1 MTEEPRRRDIWA
13 GGMRRAVLSLGTISP
28 PKEPRWPIALQATV
42 VIMVPLLI
50 GAATDHVE
58 YGLLAC
64 VGAFT
69 VPYFAALPRLER
81 LRLRPLAG
89 LVLVASSAL
98 GATLGPYPALTG
110 IGLVA
115 IAVAVGA
122 AVHAYRLGPPGPL
135 FPVIVYGMS
144 AHATAGGERWGT
156 IVGWVA
162 VGCLWAVVA
171 SVAPLVR
178 RVHWTVEPRS
188 LKEILAR
195 PEWDP
200 GAKELFARTAIV
212 AVLGTAISML
222 YTDPERAYWTVAAGV
237 VVVGIVPGRGIA
249 VNRGLHRTVG
259 TIAGV
264 GVYLLLGNLAM
275 GPWMLA
281 LTLGVLQFVTELAI
295 TRHYALTTA
304 AVTPLAL
311 IIVTSATGD
320 FGTAAVVGERVLDT
334 VVGAGLAVLTAL
346 IHAPGPSGP
355 PRLNLPPT
363 ARDAD

>member
-1 MTEEPRRRDIWA
+1 MIEEQRRRDIWVD
-13 GGMRRAVLSLGTISP
+13 GMRRAVLSLGTVAP
-28 PKEPRWPIALQATV
+28 PREPRWPIALQATV
-42 VIMVPLLI
+42 VMVVPLLV
-50 GAATDHVE
+50 GAAVGRVDL
-58 YGLLAC
+58 GLLAC

-98 GATLGPYPALTG
+98 GAALGPYPALTG
-110 IGLVA
+110 IGL
-115 IAVAVGA
+115 IAVAVGVGA
-122 AVHAYRLGPPGPL
+122 AVHGYRLGPPGPL

-144 AHATAGGERWGT
+144 AHATSHGEAWST

-162 VGCLWAVVA
+162 VGCAFAVVA
-171 SVAPLVR
+171 SIAPLVR
-178 RVHWTVEPRS
+178 PVHWKVEPRP
-188 LKEILAR
+188 LRELLAR
-195 PEWDP
+195 PEWDA
-200 GAKELFARTAIV
+200 GARELMIRTAIV

-237 VVVGIVPGRGIA
+237 VVVGIMPGRGIA
-249 VNRGLHRTVG
+249 VTRGLHRTIG

-264 GVYLLLGNLAM
+264 GVYLLIGMLPMN
-275 GPWMLA
+275 PWLLA
-281 LTLGVLQFVTELAI
+281 LILGTLQFVTELLI

-311 IIVTSATGD
+311 IIVSSATGD
-320 FGTAAVVGERVLDT
+320 FGTPAVVGERVLDT

-346 IHAPGPSGP
+346 IHRPGRTGAPRVNVPPS
-355 PRLNLPPT
+355 
-363 ARDAD
+363 AAA